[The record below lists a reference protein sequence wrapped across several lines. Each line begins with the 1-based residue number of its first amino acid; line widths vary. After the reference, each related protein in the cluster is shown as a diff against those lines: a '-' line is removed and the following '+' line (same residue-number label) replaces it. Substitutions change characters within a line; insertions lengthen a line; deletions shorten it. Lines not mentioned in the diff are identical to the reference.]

1 MMKNI
6 YVIRPFGFNIGN
18 HVIYEGLKNLL
29 LSSFNEPINLISI
42 PATNKYNSY
51 GKAGLT
57 SDSIY
62 EMNQYGDGV
71 IIGGGNVFENGEIL
85 IDESAVKA
93 LRPPMM
99 IIGVSWGNIYSEDGK
114 LVPRTDSL
122 ADSKIKALIDASKI
136 VFVRDEAT
144 KSHLNTLSDIKVT
157 NASCPSLFIKPEDYP
172 KRKSN
177 EILLSIRHPALMS
190 ISPYHQSRVRHDIKI
205 LHEYVSKSGKE
216 LKLLCHDH
224 RDISFASSFPEC
236 EYYYFEDTLDFLK
249 SIANAQAVITY
260 RLHSFLPAIVL
271 GTHAVNI
278 SYDQRAASA
287 LDTLGLG
294 EWDVDYMHTEDP
306 INEVINRLQ
315 NTELLETTLSNSI
328 GRFTQLKEIQAD
340 GMLKFAK
347 LVSHYGVS

>member
-1 MMKNI
+1 MKNI

-57 SDSIY
+57 ADSIY

-71 IIGGGNVFENGEIL
+71 VIGGGNVLENGEIL
-85 IDESAVKA
+85 IDESAIKA

-99 IIGVSWGNIYSEDGK
+99 IIGVSWGNIYSENGQ

-122 ADSKIKALIDASKI
+122 ADSKIKALIDASNI
-136 VFVRDEAT
+136 IMVRDEAT
-144 KSHLNTLSDIKVT
+144 KSHLGALSNKKVV
-157 NASCPSLFIKPEDYP
+157 NASCPSLFIRTEDYP
-172 KRKSN
+172 KTESN
-177 EILLSIRHPALMS
+177 DILLSLRHPALMS
-190 ISPYHQSRVRHDIKI
+190 ISPYHQSRVRHDVKI
-205 LHEYVSKSGKE
+205 LNEFVRSSGKE

-236 EYYYFEDTLDFLK
+236 EYFYFEDTFDFLNN
-249 SIANAQAVITY
+249 IANAQAVITY

-287 LDTLGLG
+287 LDTLGLS
-294 EWDVDYMHTEDP
+294 EWDVDYMHTDDP
-306 INEVINRLQ
+306 INVVLNRFQ
-315 NTELLETTLSNSI
+315 NTEELKRIKHENS
-328 GRFTQLKEIQAD
+328 RKFSDLRNIQID
-340 GMLKFAK
+340 GMKQFAEQVK
-347 LVSHYGVS
+347 QYRVK